1 MAVNKSKTITLGWAT
16 MDVATRW
23 PGWAEYKAAAE
34 NMKGAISEATDA
46 KAPIKD
52 HIKRELLKKG
62 EIKQEES
69 IDFQIAAGKVRI
81 IKLRA
86 EKKTRTRGKNLF

>member
-1 MAVNKSKTITLGWAT
+1 MAENEAKTATLGWAT

-23 PGWAEYKAAAE
+23 PGWADYKAAAD
-34 NMKGAISEATDA
+34 NMKNAIGEATDA

-52 HIKRELLKKG
+52 HIKRELVKKG
-62 EIKQEES
+62 EIKQEEN
-69 IDFQIAAGKVRI
+69 IDFQVAGGKVRI

-86 EKKTRTRGKNLF
+86 EKKMRAKGKNLF